1 MPAFVI
7 WISRV
12 ISLLWRP
19 FFGVIAG
26 FFVWLARIIK
36 DFFTRNIR
44 DLSWR
49 RSVFN
54 SAAFTGAITFYV
66 GTVIVVT
73 GMFIKTL
80 LDAYSKVRGVL
91 SSLISQTGVG
101 GGGGSGGGYD
111 PLGLFN
117 QLANSV
123 GLYRALYDT
132 FAIWSPFFIALFTVI
147 ISYIQYKI
155 IINVH
160 KRAKDFIFYS
170 KSSK

>member
-1 MPAFVI
+1 MPAFVV

-19 FFGVIAG
+19 FFGIIAG
-26 FFVWLARIIK
+26 FFVWFARIIK

-49 RSVFN
+49 RSVFY
-54 SAAFTGAITFYV
+54 SSAFTGAITFYV

-73 GMFIKTL
+73 VMFIKTL
-80 LDAYSKVRGVL
+80 LDAYGKVRGVL

-101 GGGGSGGGYD
+101 GGGGSGGYN

-117 QLANSV
+117 ELANSV

-160 KRAKDFIFYS
+160 KRAKEFIFYS

>member
-1 MPAFVI
+1 MAAFVT

-12 ISLLWRP
+12 ISLLWKP
-19 FFGVIAG
+19 FFAVIAG
-26 FFVWLARIIK
+26 FFVWFARIIK

-49 RSVFN
+49 RSVIN
-54 SAAFTGAITFYV
+54 SSAFGMALTVYI
-66 GTVIVVT
+66 GTVIVVLL
-73 GMFIKTL
+73 GFIKTL
-80 LDAYSKVRGVL
+80 LDAYGKVRGVL

-101 GGGGSGGGYD
+101 GGGGGGGGYN

-117 QLANSV
+117 ELANSV

-160 KRAKDFIFYS
+160 KRAKEFIFYA
-170 KSSK
+170 KK

>member
-1 MPAFVI
+1 MPAFVV

-19 FFGVIAG
+19 FFGIIAG
-26 FFVWLARIIK
+26 FFVWFARVIK
-36 DFFTRNIR
+36 DVFTRNIR
-44 DLSWR
+44 DLTWR

-66 GTVIVVT
+66 GTVIFVT
-73 GMFIKTL
+73 VMFIKTL
-80 LDAYSKVRGVL
+80 LDAYGKVRGVL

-101 GGGGSGGGYD
+101 GGGGSGGGYN

-117 QLANSV
+117 ELANSV

-160 KRAKDFIFYS
+160 KRAKEFIFYS

>member
-1 MPAFVI
+1 MMAAFVT

-12 ISLLWRP
+12 ISLLWKP
-19 FFGVIAG
+19 FFAVIAG
-26 FFVWLARIIK
+26 FFVWFARIIK

-73 GMFIKTL
+73 VMFIKTL

-91 SSLISQTGVG
+91 SSLISQTGV
-101 GGGGSGGGYD
+101 
-111 PLGLFN
+111 
-117 QLANSV
+117 
-123 GLYRALYDT
+123 
-132 FAIWSPFFIALFTVI
+132 
-147 ISYIQYKI
+147 
-155 IINVH
+155 
-160 KRAKDFIFYS
+160 
-170 KSSK
+170 

>member
-1 MPAFVI
+1 MFG
-7 WISRV
+7 
-12 ISLLWRP
+12 LLV
-19 FFGVIAG
+19 F
-26 FFVWLARIIK
+26 LRI
-36 DFFTRNIR
+36 FFTRNIR

-80 LDAYSKVRGVL
+80 LDAYGKVRGVL

-101 GGGGSGGGYD
+101 GGGGGVGGYN

-117 QLANSV
+117 ELANSV
-123 GLYRALYDT
+123 GLSRGNNLIFPSF
-132 FAIWSPFFIALFTVI
+132 FAFIIYL
-147 ISYIQYKI
+147 S
-155 IINVH
+155 
-160 KRAKDFIFYS
+160 FIFFNIHS
-170 KSSK
+170 

>member
-1 MPAFVI
+1 MPAFVA

-12 ISLLWRP
+12 ISLLWKP
-19 FFGVIAG
+19 FFAVITG
-26 FFVWLARIIK
+26 FFVWFARILK

-66 GTVIVVT
+66 GTVIFVT
-73 GMFIKTL
+73 VMFIKTL
-80 LDAYSKVRGVL
+80 LDAYGKVRGVL

-101 GGGGSGGGYD
+101 GGGGYD

-160 KRAKDFIFYS
+160 KRAKEFIFYA
-170 KSSK
+170 KN

>member
-1 MPAFVI
+1 MPAFVA

-12 ISLLWRP
+12 ISLLWKP
-19 FFGVIAG
+19 FFAVITG
-26 FFVWLARIIK
+26 FFVWLARILK

-80 LDAYSKVRGVL
+80 LDAYGKVRAVL
-91 SSLISQTGVG
+91 SSLISQTVVGSSSG
-101 GGGGSGGGYD
+101 GGGGYN

-117 QLANSV
+117 ELANSI

-132 FAIWSPFFIALFTVI
+132 FVIWSPFFIILFTLI

-160 KRAKDFIFYS
+160 KRAKEFIFYS